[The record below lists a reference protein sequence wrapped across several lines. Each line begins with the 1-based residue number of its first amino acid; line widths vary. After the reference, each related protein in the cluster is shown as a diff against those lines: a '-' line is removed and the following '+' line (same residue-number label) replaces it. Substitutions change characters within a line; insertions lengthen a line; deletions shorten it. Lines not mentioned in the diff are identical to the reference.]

1 MAGGARAAMPRRVGI
16 ELELLAPP
24 KRSRRRLA
32 DEIAGKIGGRVV
44 MNWHYDSDRSRHP
57 EFGSFAYL
65 TPAFDVVGKHGR
77 ALVRLADDATI
88 ATDLD
93 RTAPGAKGWRRLV
106 AGDRDWLTRL
116 KPYLAPLAE
125 IDENVERAAAA
136 LDLRVEPRGRR
147 LCLLDTAGEL
157 VAEVAGVTGERPR
170 VAEAISPP
178 LSSGVAEWIDLVAG
192 TATELDFG
200 LPIEGATHLH
210 YDAEPFRA
218 PAAFRRLVLAFSGDL
233 ADVRR
238 RFASNTNCRGIGP
251 LDPALTAVVEAGDYD
266 SLSWDEVRRRCRATG
281 VVTKYCDINLQHILA
296 DVPRIDTV
304 EFRMLPATL
313 DRDQFAHLHG
323 EVEALIDSI
332 VASD

>member
-1 MAGGARAAMPRRVGI
+1 MGI

-24 KRSRRRLA
+24 RRSRRRLA
-32 DEIAGKIGGRVV
+32 DEIAGKIGGRVA
-44 MNWHYDSDRSRHP
+44 MNWHYDSDRSQHP

-65 TPAFDVVGKHGR
+65 TPAFDVIGRHGR
-77 ALVRLADDATI
+77 AFVRLADDATI
-88 ATDLD
+88 VTDLD
-93 RTAPGAKGWRRLV
+93 RTAPGAQGWRRLL
-106 AGDRDWLTRL
+106 AGDREWLNRL
-116 KPYLAPLAE
+116 KPYLAPLADL
-125 IDENVERAAAA
+125 DERVAEAAAA

-147 LCLLDTAGEL
+147 LCLLDGDGGL

-178 LSSGVAEWIDLVAG
+178 LTSGVETWVELVIG
-192 TATELDFG
+192 TADELDFG

-210 YDAEPFRA
+210 YDAEPFRT

-251 LDPALTAVVEAGDYD
+251 LDPALAAVVQADDYD
-266 SLSWDEVRRRCRATG
+266 GLSWEEVRQRCRATG
-281 VVTKYCDINLQHILA
+281 VVTKYCDVNLQHILA

-313 DRDQFAHLHG
+313 DPAQFAHLHG

-332 VASD
+332 VAPD

>member
-1 MAGGARAAMPRRVGI
+1 MTDERAVSPRRVGM

-24 KRSRRRLA
+24 RRSRRRLA
-32 DEIAGKIGGRVV
+32 DEIARKLDGRVA
-44 MNWHYDSDRSRHP
+44 MNWHYDSDRSQHP
-57 EFGSFAYL
+57 EFGPFAYL
-65 TPAFDVVGKHGR
+65 TPAFDVVGADGR
-77 ALVRLADDATI
+77 AKVRLADDATI
-88 ATDLD
+88 VTDLD
-93 RTAPGAKGWRRLV
+93 GRAPGAKGWRRLL
-106 AGDRDWLTRL
+106 AGDRDWLLKL

-125 IDENVERAAAA
+125 LDDDVDKAAAA
-136 LDLRVEPRGRR
+136 FGLRVEPRGRR
-147 LCLLDTAGEL
+147 LCLLDGDGQL
-157 VAEVAGVTGERPR
+157 VAEVAGVSGERPR

-178 LSSGVAEWIDLVAG
+178 LTGGVQDWFDLVAG

-210 YDAEPFRA
+210 YDAEPFRS

-233 ADVRR
+233 SGVRR

-251 LDPALTAVVEAGDYD
+251 LDPALADVVSADDYD
-266 SLSWDEVRRRCRATG
+266 ELSWEEVRQRCRATG
-281 VVTKYCDINLQHILA
+281 TLTKYCDINLQHLMA

-313 DRDQFAHLHG
+313 DRERFAHLHG

-332 VASD
+332 VALG